1 MNQMWRRVCAAV
13 NPVST
18 AATSWWC
25 HSAVRHALTGYGRTA
40 QQRQSIRDPGR
51 HATGPALSAGQ
62 KKARAELVDQATR
75 VGGER

>member
-25 HSAVRHALTGYGRTA
+25 HSVVRHALTGYGRTA
-40 QQRQSIRDPGR
+40 QQRHTIRDPGR
-51 HATGPALSAGQ
+51 DVTGSRLSGEQ
-62 KKARAELVDQATR
+62 NEPRAELTDQAGR
-75 VGGER
+75 AGHER